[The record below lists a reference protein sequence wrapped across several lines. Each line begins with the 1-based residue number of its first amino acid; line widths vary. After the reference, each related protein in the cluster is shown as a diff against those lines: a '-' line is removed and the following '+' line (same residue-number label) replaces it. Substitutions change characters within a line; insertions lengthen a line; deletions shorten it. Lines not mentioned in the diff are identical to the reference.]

1 MVVGSCGIFCMKGDA
16 GMALG
21 NKARKYNGMTIQDK
35 KDFNELYEYVKHNV
49 MGYGDNFALDKQTV
63 LRLRG
68 LRYGKL
74 YDNTKSNDVTNYP
87 FSVVLYTF
95 KACAP
100 KIQKALNTKHFDS
113 DQHKFN
119 YIAKIVEDNLND
131 MYVRFKHAQKIGNIA

>member
-1 MVVGSCGIFCMKGDA
+1 
-16 GMALG
+16 MALG
-21 NKARKYNGMTIQDK
+21 NEVHKNRCMTVQDK
-35 KDFNELYEYVKHNV
+35 KDFDELYEYVRRNI
-49 MGYGDNFALDKQTV
+49 MGYGDNFVLDHKTT

-100 KIQKALNTKHFDS
+100 KIQKALSTKHFDS

-119 YIAKIVEDNLND
+119 YVAKIVEDNLND
-131 MYVRFKHAQKIGNIA
+131 MYVRFKHAQKTGNIA